1 MLSRFDRFPY
11 ACATFPMKRF
21 TTDDGE
27 TLHLHIQGQGNAIVM
42 LHGWAAS
49 HEEWTPF
56 VEALSRDHCVHSW
69 DARGHGGHEL
79 VTGTPA
85 TVQRM
90 AQDLRNML
98 EYFQLSDVTLVG
110 HSMGALT
117 AWEYIRQFG
126 TDRLS
131 RLCLIDQS
139 PKLVTDADWPL
150 GIYGDFDAQRAAAFL
165 SELHEDFAEGVLRLC
180 AHSLNQRARKTYD
193 ANTRGWQAERARLR
207 QLQPTPLIDIWQS
220 LTAADYRD
228 VLGQIDI
235 PTLLIYGEL
244 SNFYTTETAQY
255 VQSHILQA
263 ELHVYEGT
271 DHSPHL
277 WQMKRFARDLLG
289 FIEKDVAS

>member
-1 MLSRFDRFPY
+1 M
-11 ACATFPMKRF
+11 MRF
-21 TTDDGE
+21 TADDGE
-27 TLHLHIQGQGNAIVM
+27 ALHVYIQGQGSPVVM

-56 VEALSRDHCVHSW
+56 VEALSQQHTVYSW
-69 DARGHGGHEL
+69 DARAHGGQAL
-79 VTGTPA
+79 LTNTRA
-85 TVQRM
+85 SVQRM

-98 EYFQLSDVTLVG
+98 QHFELSDVTLVG

-117 AWEYIRQFG
+117 SWEYVRQFG

-131 RLCLIDQS
+131 PLCLVDQS

-150 GIYGDFDAQRAAAFL
+150 GIYGDFDAKRAASFL
-165 SELHEDFAEGVLRLC
+165 AELHEDFAEGVLRLC

-193 ANTRGWQAERARLR
+193 ANTKGWQAERARLR
-207 QLQPTPLIDIWQS
+207 QLQAAPLIDIWAS

-244 SNFYTTETAQY
+244 SNFYTTATAHY
-255 VQSHILQA
+255 VQSHIPQA
-263 ELHVYEGT
+263 ELHIYEGT

-277 WQMKRFARDLLG
+277 WQVERFVRELLR
-289 FIEKDVAS
+289 FIEKGIARE

>member
-1 MLSRFDRFPY
+1 M
-11 ACATFPMKRF
+11 MRF
-21 TTDDGE
+21 TADDGE
-27 TLHLHIQGQGNAIVM
+27 ALHVHIQGQGSPIVM

-56 VEALSRDHCVHSW
+56 VEALSRQHCVYSW
-69 DARGHGGHEL
+69 DARAHNGQEL
-79 VTGTPA
+79 TTNTPA

-98 EYFQLSDVTLVG
+98 QRFELFDVTLVG

-117 AWEYIRQFG
+117 SWEYIRQFG

-139 PKLVTDADWPL
+139 PKLVTDAEWRL
-150 GIYGDFDAQRAAAFL
+150 GIYGDFDAKRAAHFL
-165 SELHEDFAEGVLRLC
+165 AELHEDFAEGVLRLC

-193 ANTRGWQAERARLR
+193 ANTNGWQAERARLR
-207 QLQPTPLIDIWQS
+207 QLKPDALIDIWAS

-228 VLGQIDI
+228 VLSQIDI
-235 PTLLIYGEL
+235 PALLIYGEL
-244 SNFYTTETAQY
+244 SNFYTIETAHY
-255 VQSHILQA
+255 VQSRIPQA

-277 WQMKRFARDLLG
+277 WQRERFVRELLG
-289 FIEKDVAS
+289 FIGKGVARE

>member
-1 MLSRFDRFPY
+1 M
-11 ACATFPMKRF
+11 RF

-27 TLHLHIQGQGNAIVM
+27 VLHVHIQGHGSPIVM
-42 LHGWAAS
+42 LHGWAAN
-49 HEEWTPF
+49 HEEWSSF
-56 VEALSRDHCVHSW
+56 VEALNSQHCVYSW
-69 DARGHGGHEL
+69 DARAHGGHEL
-79 VTGTPA
+79 KTHTPA

-98 EYFQLSDVTLVG
+98 QHFELTDVTLVG

-117 AWEYIRQFG
+117 SWEYIRQFG

-139 PKLVTDADWPL
+139 PKLVTDAEWSL
-150 GIYGDFDAQRAAAFL
+150 GIYGDFDVKRAKAFL

-207 QLQPTPLIDIWQS
+207 ELQPDALIDIWAS

-244 SNFYTTETAQY
+244 SNFYTTETAHY
-255 VQSHILQA
+255 VRSHIPRA

-277 WQMKRFARDLLG
+277 WQVERFVRELLEC
-289 FIEKDVAS
+289 IEKGVATE

>member
-1 MLSRFDRFPY
+1 MI
-11 ACATFPMKRF
+11 RF

-27 TLHLHIQGQGNAIVM
+27 AIQVHVQGQGSPIVM
-42 LHGWAAS
+42 LHGWAAN
-49 HEEWTPF
+49 HEEWSLF
-56 VEALSRDHCVHSW
+56 VDALSRDHCVYSW
-69 DARGHGGHEL
+69 DARAHGGHEL
-79 VTGTPA
+79 MTDTPA

-90 AQDLRNML
+90 AQDLRDL
-98 EYFQLSDVTLVG
+98 LRHFALSDVTLVG

-139 PKLVTDADWPL
+139 PKLVTDAGWSM
-150 GIYGDFDAQRAAAFL
+150 GVYGDFDAQKAADFL
-165 SELHEDFAEGVLRLC
+165 VALHDDFAEGVLRLC
-180 AHSLNQRARKTYD
+180 AHGLNQRARKTYD

-207 QLQPTPLIDIWQS
+207 AYQPAALIAIWES

-244 SNFYTTETAQY
+244 SNFYTTETAHY
-255 VQSHILQA
+255 VQSHIPQA
-263 ELHVYEGT
+263 QLHVYENT

-277 WQMKRFARDLLG
+277 WQVERFVHDLLG
-289 FIEKDVAS
+289 FIEMSAARN